1 MMGEHFRILEV
12 SPGLAGVEA
21 AITAIHELFE
31 DDISV
36 ALIAPEADRSALHV
50 EQPVRC
56 GEPALILLTSG
67 STGQPRAVEIPLSA
81 LAESA
86 AASAVHFHNQAVWFT
101 ALPVTSMGGIN
112 TVIRSALAGTAPV
125 IWDGVA
131 GAAPFVA
138 AELAPY
144 IDATVTSARKQK
156 LAAAASF
163 VPTQMHR
170 MLNDA
175 EAVSALKNLDYIL
188 VGGGAMNQKDIDFA
202 QELGI
207 RLVRTYGATETSGG
221 CVYDG
226 VPLEG
231 VEITVDESGFIA
243 LHGAMLAHSYR
254 DGELIHE
261 SGWRS
266 SDIGSIEH
274 GRLVVKGRADD
285 VIKSAGYLL
294 NVQKLAQ
301 TARMVPGVED
311 AQSASAPSDEYG
323 SLAVIA
329 YSGSADVAA
338 VETHVRES
346 IQGIKVPLRIVNLPS
361 IPLLP
366 NGKPDRTAIS
376 QL

>member
-1 MMGEHFRILEV
+1 MGEHFRIVEV
-12 SPGLAGVEA
+12 SPGAAGVEA

-36 ALIAPEADRSALHV
+36 ALIARDADRSALLADA
-50 EQPVRC
+50 PLRS
-56 GEPALILLTSG
+56 GEAALILLTSG
-67 STGQPRAVEIPLSA
+67 STGKPRAVEIPLSA

-86 AASAVHFHNQAVWFT
+86 AASAVHFKNQAVWLT

-138 AELAPY
+138 AEIVPY

-156 LAAAASF
+156 LAAAAAF

-175 EAVSALKNLDYIL
+175 DAAGALKNLDYVL

-202 QELGI
+202 RELGI
-207 RLVRTYGATETSGG
+207 RMVRTYGATETSGG

-226 VPLEG
+226 IPLDG
-231 VEITVDESGFIA
+231 VEVTVDSDGFIS
-243 LHGAMLAHSYR
+243 LHGDVLAHSYR
-254 DGELIHE
+254 DGELIQGN
-261 SGWRS
+261 GWRS
-266 SDIGSIEH
+266 ADIGEIEN

-285 VIKSAGYLL
+285 VIKSAGYLINL
-294 NVQKLAQ
+294 NSLAH
-301 TARMVPGVED
+301 TARTTPGVDD
-311 AQSASAPSDEYG
+311 AHSASTPSAEYG
-323 SLAVIA
+323 SIAVIA
-329 YSGSADVAA
+329 FSGTAHAED
-338 VETHVRES
+338 VETRIRES
-346 IQGIKVPLRIVNLPS
+346 LHGSKVPLRVVHVDS
-361 IPLLP
+361 IPMLT

-376 QL
+376 EL

>member
-1 MMGEHFRILEV
+1 MGEHFRILEV

-36 ALIAPEADRSALHV
+36 ALIAPDADRTPLFV
-50 EQPVRC
+50 DQPLRS

-67 STGQPRAVEIPLSA
+67 STGKPRAVEIPLSA

-86 AASAVHFHNQAVWFT
+86 AASAVHFHNQAVWLT

-131 GAAPFVA
+131 GATPFVA

-156 LAAAASF
+156 LAAAAAF

-175 EAVSALKNLDYIL
+175 EAVNALKNLDYVL
-188 VGGGAMNQKDIDFA
+188 VGGGAMNQKDIEFA

-231 VEITVDESGFIA
+231 VEIAVDESGLIS
-243 LHGAMLAHSYR
+243 LRGSVLAHSYR
-254 DGELIHE
+254 DGELIAE
-261 SGWRS
+261 NGWQS
-266 SDIGSIEH
+266 ADIGAIEN

-285 VIKSAGYLL
+285 VIKTAGYLI
-294 NVQKLAQ
+294 NVNSLSQ

-311 AQSASAPSDEYG
+311 AQASSTANDEYG
-323 SLAVIA
+323 NIAVIA
-329 YSGSADVAA
+329 FTGNASATD
-338 VETHVRES
+338 VETHIRGS
-346 IQGIKVPLRIVNLPS
+346 LQGIKIPLRVINVPT
-361 IPLLP
+361 IALLP
-366 NGKPDRTAIS
+366 NGKPDRNAIS
-376 QL
+376 LL